1 MVTKDEHNAELDNRS
16 YFAIGAI
23 LGLAASLGLALLVFV
38 VVNTASSVK
47 DAISPPSQVPVAA
60 APVDTTVPGVTGI
73 TADDGGDD
81 GTTAVGDDG
90 TTAVGDD
97 GNAAAIS
104 AGTDLATSKGCI
116 ACHST
121 NGRDGVGPTWSG
133 LFGSERSLEDG
144 STVTADDA
152 YLRESI
158 VDPQAKVVDGFIAG
172 IMPGSFGDSLTD
184 EELDAL
190 VAYIQSL

>member
-1 MVTKDEHNAELDNRS
+1 VVTKDEHNAELDNRS

-47 DAISPPSQVPVAA
+47 DAVSPPSPVPVAA
-60 APVDTTVPGVTGI
+60 APVDTTAPGVTGI
-73 TADDGGDD
+73 TGDG

-104 AGTDLATSKGCI
+104 AGTDLATSKGCT

-121 NGRDGVGPTWSG
+121 NGRDGVGPTWTG